1 MKMNQEIE
9 AFQTFGISPFEF
21 LVLLRMVALILMMP
35 LLCVFADLIAVGGG
49 FLVSTLMLDV
59 SPKLYLDRTIESI
72 NLTTFLIGIFKGGFF
87 GVIIALTGCL
97 RGMQCGTNAAAV
109 GQATTSAVVTGITW
123 IIASDGIF
131 AVICSALHI

>member
-1 MKMNQEIE
+1 
-9 AFQTFGISPFEF
+9 
-21 LVLLRMVALILMMP
+21 
-35 LLCVFADLIAVGGG
+35 
-49 FLVSTLMLDV
+49 MLDV
-59 SPKLYLDRTIESI
+59 APVLYLHRTVEAIS
-72 NLTTFLIGIFKGGFF
+72 LSGFLLGVFKGGFF
-87 GVIIALTGCL
+87 GVMVALTGCL